1 MGIPASTV
9 ASTGASAAIAAPSEF
24 ERRTFAKIAWR
35 LLPLLSVSYVLNY
48 MDRNNVGFAALSM
61 NHAIGL
67 TAAQFGTGAG
77 ILFLGYCLFDVPSNI
92 ALHHYGTRVWIAR
105 IMITWGLIS
114 AGTIFVAGPKS
125 WYLLRFLLG
134 VAEAGFYPGIVFY
147 ITTWFPAA
155 YRTRML
161 VWFLLAIPVST
172 VVGAPIS
179 GLLLGMDGVAG
190 LAGWK
195 WLFIIEGMP
204 VVLLGFA
211 VLWMLSDT
219 PDQARWLTDEEK
231 EVVRQRIASE
241 RHAGEIRHLWP
252 ALKDTRVLMLALVQ
266 FGFTT
271 GSYGVGIWLPQI
283 IKTSH
288 ISNRDVGFVTGV
300 CYAIACVGMMI
311 WAAHVDRSGKRIFN
325 LTIGCLLS
333 TAGLVFAILSTN
345 FWASLAW
352 VTVALIG
359 INAARAIF
367 WTIPGRFLTGI
378 ASAGGLAFINSVG
391 TAGGFVGPALMGWL
405 KDRTNSFSAGLL
417 AMAGFLLV
425 STALSWSMKL
435 LVKQE

>member
-1 MGIPASTV
+1 MGVPIPTIGGEV
-9 ASTGASAAIAAPSEF
+9 MAIPSEF
-24 ERRTFAKIAWR
+24 ERRTFSKIAWR
-35 LLPLLSVSYVLNY
+35 LLPLLSVSYLLNY

-61 NHAIGL
+61 NHAVGL

-92 ALHHYGTRVWIAR
+92 ALHHFGTRAWIAR
-105 IMITWGLIS
+105 IMITWGIVS
-114 AGTIFVAGPKS
+114 TATIYVAGPKS

-147 ITTWFPAA
+147 LTTWFPAA

-172 VVGAPIS
+172 VIGAPIS
-179 GLLLGMDGVAG
+179 GLLLGMDGFG
-190 LAGWK
+190 GITGWK
-195 WLFIIEGMP
+195 WLFIIEGLP
-204 VVLLGFA
+204 VVFLGFA

-219 PDQARWLTDEEK
+219 PEQARWLTDEEK
-231 EVVRQRIASE
+231 LVVRNRIASE
-241 RHAGEIRHLWP
+241 RHAGEIRHLMP
-252 ALKDTRVLMLALVQ
+252 ALKDPRVLILALVQ

-288 ISNRDVGFVTGV
+288 ISNLKVGFVTGI

-311 WAAHVDRSGKRIFN
+311 WAAHVDRTGKRIRN

-333 TAGLVFAILSTN
+333 TAGLVFAILSAH
-345 FWASLAW
+345 FWISLAW
-352 VTVALIG
+352 MTVALIG
-359 INAARAIF
+359 INTARAVF
-367 WTIPGRFLTGI
+367 WTIPGRFLTGL

-391 TAGGFVGPALMGWL
+391 TVGGFVGPALVGWL

-417 AMAGFLLV
+417 AMAAFLLI
-425 STALSWSMKL
+425 STALSWSLKL
-435 LVKQE
+435 VVKQE

>member
-1 MGIPASTV
+1 MGIPAST
-9 ASTGASAAIAAPSEF
+9 AAGAGITTPSEF
-24 ERRTFAKIAWR
+24 EQRTFAKIAWR

-67 TAAQFGTGAG
+67 TASQFGTGAG

-92 ALHHYGTRVWIAR
+92 ALHHYGTRAWIAR

-161 VWFLLAIPVST
+161 VWLLLAIPVST

-195 WLFIIEGMP
+195 WLFIIEGIP

-231 EVVRQRIASE
+231 DVVRQRIASE
-241 RHAGEIRHLWP
+241 RHAGEIKHLWP
-252 ALKDTRVLMLALVQ
+252 ALKDARVLM
-266 FGFTT
+266 
-271 GSYGVGIWLPQI
+271 
-283 IKTSH
+283 
-288 ISNRDVGFVTGV
+288 
-300 CYAIACVGMMI
+300 
-311 WAAHVDRSGKRIFN
+311 
-325 LTIGCLLS
+325 
-333 TAGLVFAILSTN
+333 
-345 FWASLAW
+345 
-352 VTVALIG
+352 
-359 INAARAIF
+359 
-367 WTIPGRFLTGI
+367 
-378 ASAGGLAFINSVG
+378 
-391 TAGGFVGPALMGWL
+391 
-405 KDRTNSFSAGLL
+405 
-417 AMAGFLLV
+417 
-425 STALSWSMKL
+425 
-435 LVKQE
+435 